1 MRKFARVGI
10 VLFCAFVSS
19 GLGPRAS
26 ARPEQSQD
34 ILGRRITVHLSE
46 ATMNLVLGTLSVKHR
61 VPIGIERSP
70 AHNDDEKLNLDFDGG
85 TLKEVLDSIVRQ
97 EPLYRWELA
106 EGVINFVPA
115 RERDPFIEAF
125 LNTPVA
131 HFDPGKWTSIFQ
143 VRDAIGDVPEVK
155 RTLEVNHKTLYK
167 HGDYVKSP
175 SIYTKEDVDL
185 SISNTTVR
193 GVLNRV
199 VRDSEHTSWSIGW
212 VPGDKTA
219 LSIRF

>member
-10 VLFCAFVSS
+10 VLLCAFFLS
-19 GLGPRAS
+19 GLYSRAS
-26 ARPEQSQD
+26 ARSQSAQD
-34 ILGRRITVHLSE
+34 ILALRITVHLSK
-46 ATMNLVLGTLSVKHR
+46 ATMILVLNTLSVEHR

-85 TLKEVLDSIVRQ
+85 TLKEVLDSIVQQ
-97 EPLYRWELA
+97 EPLYRWELVD
-106 EGVINFVPA
+106 GVINFVPA
-115 RERDPFIEAF
+115 GDRDPFIEAF
-125 LNTPVA
+125 LSTPVA

-143 VRDAIGDVPEVK
+143 VRNAIGDIPEVK
-155 RTLEVNHKTLYK
+155 RMLEANHKTLFK
-167 HGDYVKSP
+167 
-175 SIYTKEDVDL
+175 YTKKDVDL

-199 VRDSEHTSWSIGW
+199 IRDSEHTSWSIGW
-212 VPGDKTA
+212 VPGDKDS

>member
-1 MRKFARVGI
+1 MRKVLRVGI
-10 VLFCAFVSS
+10 LLYCSLVFVVPCALPAPRQALTQDLLSQQIQLRVDKEALSYALGVLA
-19 GLGPRAS
+19 
-26 ARPEQSQD
+26 
-34 ILGRRITVHLSE
+34 
-46 ATMNLVLGTLSVKHR
+46 VKHR

-70 AHNDDEKLNLDFDGG
+70 VDKNEPKLNLDVEKA
-85 TLKEVLDSIVRQ
+85 TLKEVLDSIVEQ
-97 EPLYRWELA
+97 EPLYRWEIVD
-106 EGVINFVPA
+106 GVINFVPA
-115 RERDPFIEAF
+115 RDRDPFIEAF

-143 VRDAIGDVPEVK
+143 VRNAIGDVPEVK
-155 RTLEVNHKTLYK
+155 RMLEENRKTLFKY
-167 HGDYVKSP
+167 GDYVKFP
-175 SIYTKEDVDL
+175 SIYTKQGVDL

-212 VPGDKTA
+212 VSGNKDA